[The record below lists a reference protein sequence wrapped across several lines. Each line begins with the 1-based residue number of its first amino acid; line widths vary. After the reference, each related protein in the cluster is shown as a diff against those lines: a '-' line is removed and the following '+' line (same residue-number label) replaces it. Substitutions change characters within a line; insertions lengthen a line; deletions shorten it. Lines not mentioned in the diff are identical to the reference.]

1 MKSIDIG
8 ITNANMQSVASELAK
23 VLSDEVV
30 LCNKSRNA
38 HWNMVGL
45 DFYAKHKFYGSQI
58 CQLNN
63 IIDEVAERIRCLGH
77 YAPSTMKA
85 YLSLTHL
92 SEEFSQ
98 ENNSQGSVKELL
110 SDHESICIILRSI
123 IKPFAND
130 YHDAG
135 TSDLIV
141 KILTMHENMAWQLR
155 SHIDRKTDA

>member
-45 DFYAKHKFYGSQI
+45 DFYNKHKFYGSQI

-135 TSDLIV
+135 SSDLIV

-155 SHIDRKTDA
+155 SHIERKTDA